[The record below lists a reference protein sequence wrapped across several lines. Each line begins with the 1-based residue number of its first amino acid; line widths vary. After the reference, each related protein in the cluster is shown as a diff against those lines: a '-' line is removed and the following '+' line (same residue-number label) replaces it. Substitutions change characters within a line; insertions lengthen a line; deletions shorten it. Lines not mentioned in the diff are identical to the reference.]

1 MKKITKVLSVLLLIA
16 MIVSMTACSAT
27 KVGNEQKQ
35 SSETKAE
42 NKEPVVVKFP
52 TFYIGSNSGAEWM
65 KNRIETFKEKYGD
78 TIDLQV
84 EEVPGDQAYTDKIKV
99 LLSTD
104 QLPDVVY
111 TGGYNLLDD
120 ALVRNAVVDLTPY
133 LEADPEWKA
142 LFPEEDLSFNTR
154 DGKVYAIPETSS
166 QIGYFYNKE
175 LFEKAGITSPAKT
188 WDELFMQAEAL
199 KQAGIVPFAMDTADS
214 GWVTTLWLNS
224 MIGTANEEGN
234 KWMNTMYPVD
244 YNTLEVIE
252 AVGKIQK
259 MFMNYTT
266 KDAVG
271 GKYENAANHFF
282 NGEVAM
288 IANGPWMEADFHDTT
303 KAPEGF
309 ASKVGVAM
317 YPNDG
322 MFVSPVIGMFVASK
336 DKEHADAAVEW
347 VKWLTNEESQLV
359 AFETSGRTPVT
370 PTLAIPEDVREKL
383 PLSSQLLEMS
393 AKAKYKYNYHQALW
407 YPNTLDAVSAYYPM
421 LATGKMTPEEFC
433 NALSE
438 EAKKNQ

>member
-16 MIVSMTACSAT
+16 MIASVTACSAT

-52 TFYIGSNSGAEWM
+52 TFCIGSNSAAEWM

-99 LLSTD
+99 MLSTD

-188 WDELFMQAEAL
+188 WDELFEQAEAL

-214 GWVTTLWLNS
+214 GWVTTLWFNS

-244 YNTLEVIE
+244 YNTPEVIE

-370 PTLAIPEDVREKL
+370 PTLEIPEDVREKL

-393 AKAKYKYNYHQALW
+393 AKAKYKYNYHQTLW

-421 LATGKMTPEEFC
+421 LATDKMTPEEFC
-433 NALSE
+433 TALSE